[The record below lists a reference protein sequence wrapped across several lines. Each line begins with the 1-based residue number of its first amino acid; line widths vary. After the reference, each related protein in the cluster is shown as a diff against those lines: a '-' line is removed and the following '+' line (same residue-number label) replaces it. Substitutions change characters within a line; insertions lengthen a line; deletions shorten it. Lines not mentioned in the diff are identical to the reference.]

1 MAVWQSCLLCEAAKS
16 YRILSFCI
24 CLLLRRHEG
33 DFGQLFSEFAWL
45 CVLLALISHYS
56 SAVSAGTAEFIFTGP
71 SVSDS
76 SVTCKWN
83 WLNAESVWV
92 RHPLL
97 DGLCTACVLNPPII
111 IYMSEMMHSV
121 IISVMHPPFVSRC
134 LHYINIFVPDAH
146 VARDRNSQET

>member
-1 MAVWQSCLLCEAAKS
+1 MAVWQSCRLCEAAES

-76 SVTCKWN
+76 SVTWKWN
-83 WLNAESVWV
+83 RLNAESVWV

-97 DGLCTACVLNPPII
+97 DGLCTACVLNHPPII
-111 IYMSEMMHSV
+111 IYMSEMMQ
-121 IISVMHPPFVSRC
+121 PFVSRC